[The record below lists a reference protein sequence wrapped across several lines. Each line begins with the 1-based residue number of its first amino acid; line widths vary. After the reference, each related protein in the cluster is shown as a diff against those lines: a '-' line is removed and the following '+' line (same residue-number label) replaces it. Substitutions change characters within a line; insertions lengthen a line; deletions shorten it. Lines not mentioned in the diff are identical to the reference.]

1 MKETISG
8 GNAVNKKRNA
18 SGLST
23 LEVVTIPLLEDDDD
37 DNVRDGGAKLRQS
50 VTKEEK
56 ISSSGKRFDVLGTLV
71 KTERLKA
78 STAVCSPTSPSA
90 TASATSS
97 RTPIVIGLTGGIAS
111 GKTSIAK
118 RLEKLGA
125 RRIDCDA
132 LGHQAYKKVPRSWIL
147 NDFNTLSFF
156 LSFFLL

>member
-1 MKETISG
+1 MRYMCFHLLSIKETISG

-23 LEVVTIPLLEDDDD
+23 LEVVTILLLEDDDD

-56 ISSSGKRFDVLGTLV
+56 ISSSGKRFDVLGTLLR
-71 KTERLKA
+71 TGRSLKDSSSAISPA
-78 STAVCSPTSPSA
+78 SQSATPSA
-90 TASATSS
+90 
-97 RTPIVIGLTGGIAS
+97 TPIVIGLTGGIAS

-132 LGHQAYKKVPRSWIL
+132 LGHQAYKKV
-147 NDFNTLSFF
+147 
-156 LSFFLL
+156 